1 MSMDDRVECRSD
13 FEYAQRPVAFYWQ
26 GERLMV
32 TEILAQSLH
41 PEGYAF
47 QVRNE
52 ERGIFELD
60 YDNSTDRW
68 SVRQL

>member
-1 MSMDDRVECRSD
+1 MSMDDLVECRSD

-26 GERLMV
+26 GVRLRV
-32 TEILAQSLH
+32 TEILSQSLH
-41 PEGYAF
+41 PEGYSF
-47 QVRNE
+47 RVRDE

-60 YDNSTDRW
+60 YDSNADQW